1 MLYNKRH
8 NYTFFKLI
16 SEYIHICIHIYISLF
31 IQKREVIHNFYE
43 IATHT
48 VNERG
53 SLKVLDRSFKVL
65 LRTLRF
71 FGVL

>member
-1 MLYNKRH
+1 MYV
-8 NYTFFKLI
+8 
-16 SEYIHICIHIYISLF
+16 YIYVCIYFSP
-31 IQKREVIHNFYE
+31 
-43 IATHT
+43 HT